1 MECRNC
7 SECKKN
13 GQIESISIQ
22 EEVEQSI
29 IERSVYVNI
38 QKGITVAKLPFI
50 SDPKVRLK
58 PNEGMAFKVY
68 QAQVRKLEKNPEDK
82 IQVINSK
89 KKLQELG
96 FVDFVNNLSR
106 KKE

>member
-1 MECRNC
+1 M
-7 SECKKN
+7 
-13 GQIESISIQ
+13 
-22 EEVEQSI
+22 
-29 IERSVYVNI
+29 
-38 QKGITVAKLPFI
+38 AKLPFI

-58 PNEGMAFKVY
+58 PNEGMAFKVF

-96 FVDFVNNLSR
+96 FVEYLLAMKTNGNLKISYPIHF
-106 KKE
+106 KYTFNVWLCK